1 MTFILRSFIYLFRN
15 KKYVL
20 LFLTITA
27 LMDVFLGASK
37 LIDNGI
43 TQVENHFYE
52 KVGPELYF
60 QYQLEDD
67 ITDTRLWHADN
78 RDHNIVFEKYYE
90 VVDKY
95 TNDNR
100 VKEYQYSLYTFF
112 LSDSLYIKKSDSII
126 DRNNYSTQQLYG
138 VSNENYFDISL
149 GKIKITDGRNISAE
163 DIANNPNVC
172 VVNSNLI
179 KIQDGKEEEIQI
191 GDIIPITIRVINS
204 NNGNY
209 TTAEEYV
216 LAEKKLW
223 LKVIGKYQKEE
234 SETAPTTI
242 MNNTEKIYCCN
253 GFIKEYDAK
262 KRELENKFDI
272 YKNTD
277 YEKDNILTL
286 GVKEVLIKLKNP
298 EDVIPFGLEISKDLF
313 DLNHNPNN
321 LDSEGLPK
329 TEYFHLVRSTDAYE
343 SLKWILKGLNKF
355 STVVKPVCLVL
366 YICMISMLLKYFLKL
381 REKEIGVLM
390 SMGDTKIAWQ
400 IISEILFMSIIASMI
415 SISISYWLSGVISNS
430 FLNMA
435 TNEGP
440 INILNEINNVD
451 YKDLISMYKISLSA
465 IETLEMMMLE
475 VLIPLAV
482 SIFPIII
489 IIKQDVKK
497 VLLD

>member
-1 MTFILRSFIYLFRN
+1 MTFILRSLIYLSRN

-43 TQVENHFYE
+43 TQVEKHFYE

-67 ITDTRLWHADN
+67 ITDTRLWHEDN

-95 TNDNR
+95 TKDNR

-112 LSDSLYIKKSDSII
+112 LSNELYIKKDDQII
-126 DRNNYSTQQLYG
+126 DTNNYSTQQLYG

-149 GKIKITDGRNISAE
+149 SKIKIIEGRSISTD

-172 VVNSNLI
+172 VVSSNLI
-179 KIQDGKEEEIQI
+179 KINDGKEEEIQI
-191 GDIIPITIRVINS
+191 GDIIPITMRVINS

-209 TTAEEYV
+209 TTAKEY
-216 LAEKKLW
+216 LLDEKTLW

-234 SETAPTTI
+234 SETANTTI

-253 GFIKEYDAK
+253 SFVKEYEAEK
-262 KRELENKFDI
+262 KELENKFDI
-272 YKNTD
+272 YKNND

-298 EDVIPFGLEISKDLF
+298 EDVISFGLEISNELF
-313 DLNHNPNN
+313 DLNHSPNN
-321 LDSEGLPK
+321 IDSEGLPK
-329 TEYFHLVRSTDAYE
+329 TEYFHLIRSTDAFE
-343 SLKWILKGLNKF
+343 SLKWVMKGLHKF
-355 STVVKPVCLVL
+355 STAAKPVCLLL
-366 YICMISMLLKYFLKL
+366 YICMISMLLKYFLKI

-390 SMGDTKIAWQ
+390 SMGDTKVPCQ
-400 IISEILFMSIIASMI
+400 ILSEIVFMSFIASMI
-415 SISISYWLSGVISNS
+415 SIAISYWLSGVISSS
-430 FLNMA
+430 FLNVE
-435 TNEGP
+435 TNGETL
-440 INILNEINNVD
+440 NILNEINNVS
-451 YKDLISMYKISLSA
+451 YQDLIGMYEISLTMTDVMKM
-465 IETLEMMMLE
+465 ILVE
-475 VLIPLAV
+475 VLVPIIV
-482 SIFPIII
+482 SIFPIMAMT
-489 IIKQDVKK
+489 KQNVKK